1 MHTDEEQL
9 IRDLAGKVEQDHPV
23 TKDPDAAAVID
34 QTIAS
39 QPDAVYILT
48 QAVLVQEQALHS
60 ARDQINSLNQALAEA
75 QQRQAPPALSTGSGG
90 GFMSHLFGQP
100 AAAPQVASPQ
110 AVSPQVATPQAV
122 AQPSAG
128 GGFGGGGFLRNAA
141 TMAVGVV
148 AGDTIF
154 SGLSDMFG

>member
-48 QAVLVQEQALHS
+48 QAVLVQEQALHP
-60 ARDQINSLNQALAEA
+60 ALA
-75 QQRQAPPALSTGSGG
+75 
-90 GFMSHLFGQP
+90 
-100 AAAPQVASPQ
+100 
-110 AVSPQVATPQAV
+110 AVS
-122 AQPSAG
+122 
-128 GGFGGGGFLRNAA
+128 
-141 TMAVGVV
+141 
-148 AGDTIF
+148 
-154 SGLSDMFG
+154 

>member
-48 QAVLVQEQALHS
+48 QAVLVQEQALHA

-100 AAAPQVASPQ
+100 AAAPQVASPP